1 MNSDDIKELDDE
13 EEMID
18 LEDFASLEDD
28 EIDDLLKLTEEGED
42 HEWGFRTKKS
52 TITYLYS

>member
-42 HEWGFRTKKS
+42 HE
-52 TITYLYS
+52 

>member
-28 EIDDLLKLTEEGED
+28 EIDDLLKLTKEGENN
-42 HEWGFRTKKS
+42 EWGFRTKKS

>member
-28 EIDDLLKLTEEGED
+28 EIDDLLKLTEEGENN
-42 HEWGFRTKKS
+42 E
-52 TITYLYS
+52 